1 MLLSDIYGREDFSTL
16 KEEFLQAIDRAEF
29 NNKFSKEAPQIN
41 KLGLKY
47 TINVLNTIS
56 ILNDIEIDFPA
67 ELRYEQYCELQ
78 AYEACI
84 DDCIHIVE
92 SNINLDKH
100 ISNLAVILDDY
111 KYELYPGFLS
121 SSKDILESCIM
132 YNIRNN
138 FKTELKD
145 IIVHLETM

>member
-1 MLLSDIYGREDFSTL
+1 MLLSDIYGREDFNTL
-16 KEEFLQAIDRAEF
+16 KEEFLQVIDRAKF
-29 NNKFSKEAPQIN
+29 NNKLSKEALQIN

-47 TINVLNTIS
+47 TNNVLNTIS
-56 ILNDIEIDFPA
+56 ILNDREIDFPA
-67 ELRYEQYCELQ
+67 KLRYEWYCELQ

-84 DDCIHIVE
+84 DDCIQIIE

-121 SSKDILESCIM
+121 SSKNILEACII
-132 YNIRNN
+132 YNIRSN

-145 IIVHLETM
+145 IIVHLKTM